1 MVGATFRT
9 SPTEVV
15 KLNEEQIKAVSHLD
29 PELVRIGHEVIE
41 KQKKE
46 TFLQAWRNHGRAAG
60 WSIFLT
66 SALLMEGFDTA
77 IINSFFA
84 LPAFLKSFGVKGKN
98 GKLAIPANYQ
108 SGLVNI
114 AYVGQ
119 CIGLFL
125 NGYCQERFGS
135 RKTFIGGMILMMATI
150 FLAFFA
156 VSLNMLLAAELAM
169 GIPWG
174 MFQTLS
180 TAYAAE
186 ICPIQLRGYLNAFAS
201 VGFGGGSFIASGVLR
216 ACLSITNAYG
226 WRLPYALQ
234 WVWPLPLALGCYFAP
249 ESPWW
254 LVRKGRHEEAEKVL
268 IRCARPGFY
277 SEKEAQGYVAFMRHT
292 DSLEKLDAKGGNWSE
307 MFKGTNLRRTEI
319 MLGVWLVQL
328 WNGNIITGLTVEML
342 ENAGM
347 SAAGAFNMNL
357 VLSAMSI
364 VGVAISWIALGWT
377 GRRTIYLTG
386 IALEACCLLPIGI
399 LGTVTQTK
407 ARLNAMGGLMI
418 IINLLFH
425 FSLGPVCYSI
435 VGELPSSRLR
445 SRSIVLGRFVYVV
458 SAIIGSQLRARMVT
472 ATAWNWQ
479 AKSAYFWLGCNL
491 LCFTWTF
498 FRLPETGGFSFA
510 ELDMLFASKVPT
522 RQFKKVKINNEA
534 ITIGTEKQIFDHD
547 HDEKDNEVEIHHV
560 EVKDGTILDEE
571 ERQVVQHEEIPGHV
585 PTLA

>member
-1 MVGATFRT
+1 MVGATIRKDYSET
-9 SPTEVV
+9 V
-15 KLNEEQIKAVSHLD
+15 KLNEEQLQAVSHLD
-29 PELVRIGHEVIE
+29 PELVKIGHEVVQ

-46 TFLQAWRNHGRAAG
+46 SFIQAWKTHGRAAG

-84 LPAFLKSFGVKGKN
+84 LPSFLTSFGVKGKN

-119 CIGLFL
+119 LIGLVL
-125 NGYCQERFGS
+125 NGWCQERYGS
-135 RKTFIGGMILMMATI
+135 RRTFIGGMILMTATI
-150 FLAFFA
+150 FLAFFT
-156 VSLNMLLAAELAM
+156 VSLNMLLAAELMM

-186 ICPIQLRGYLNAFAS
+186 ICPIQLRGYLSAFAS
-201 VGFGGGSFIASGVLR
+201 VGFGGGSFIASGGE
-216 ACLSITNAYG
+216 YG

-234 WVWPLPLALGCYFAP
+234 WVWPVPLALGCFFAP

-254 LVRKGRHEEAEKVL
+254 LVRKGRFEEAEKVI
-268 IRCARPGFY
+268 IRCAKPGFY
-277 SEKEAQGYVAFMRHT
+277 AENEAAGYVTFMRHT
-292 DSLEKLDAKGGNWSE
+292 DALEKVDAKGGSWGE
-307 MFKGTNLRRTEI
+307 MFKGVNLRRTEI
-319 MLGVWLVQL
+319 MFGVWLVQL

-347 SAAGAFNMNL
+347 SATGAFNMNL

-364 VGVAISWIALGWT
+364 IGVAISWVALGWI
-377 GRRTIYLTG
+377 GRRPIYLLG
-386 IALEACCLLPIGI
+386 IGLEACCLLPIGI
-399 LGTVTQTK
+399 LGAITQTD
-407 ARLNAMGGLMI
+407 ARLNAMGALMI

-425 FSLGPVCYSI
+425 FSLGPVCYAI

-445 SRSIVLGRFVYVV
+445 SRSIVLGRGVYVI

-472 ATAWNWQ
+472 ATAWNWGP
-479 AKSAYFWLGCNL
+479 KSAFFWLGCNL
-491 LCFTWTF
+491 VCFTWTF

-510 ELDMLFASKVPT
+510 ELDILFANKVPT
-522 RQFKKVKINNEA
+522 RQFTKVKIRNDAVE
-534 ITIGTEKQIFDHD
+534 IGTEKQVFDHD
-547 HDEKDNEVEIHHV
+547 DKQEVEHV
-560 EVKDGTILDEE
+560 EGGTILDEE
-571 ERQVVQHEEIPGHV
+571 ERAVVQHEEVPGHV

>member
-1 MVGATFRT
+1 MVGVTFKTQATETVRLT
-9 SPTEVV
+9 
-15 KLNEEQIKAVSHLD
+15 EEQLQAVSHLD
-29 PELVRIGHEVIE
+29 PELVRIGHEVVQR
-41 KQKKE
+41 QKKE
-46 TFLQAWRNHGRAAG
+46 SFIQAWRNHGRAAG
-60 WSIFLT
+60 WSVFLT

-84 LPAFLKSFGVKGKN
+84 LPAFLNSFGTKGSN
-98 GKLAIPANYQ
+98 GKLTIPANYQ

-119 CIGLFL
+119 IIGLFL
-125 NGYCQERFGS
+125 NGWLQERYGS
-135 RKTFIGGMILMMATI
+135 RRTFIGGMILMTLTI

-156 VSLNMLLAAELAM
+156 VSLNMLLVAELAM
-169 GIPWG
+169 GVPWG

-186 ICPIQLRGYLNAFAS
+186 ICPIQLRGYLSAFAS

-216 ACLSITNAYG
+216 ACLRITGEYG

-234 WVWPLPLALGCYFAP
+234 WVWPVPLALGCYFAP

-254 LVRKGRHEEAEKVL
+254 LVRKGRFEDAEKVL
-268 IRCARPGFY
+268 RRCTRPGFY
-277 SEKEAQGYVAFMRHT
+277 ADKEAEGYVAFMQHT
-292 DSLEKLDAKGGNWSE
+292 DCLEKLDAKGGSWVE
-307 MFKGTNLRRTEI
+307 MFKGVNLRRTEI
-319 MLGVWLVQL
+319 MFGVWLVQL
-328 WNGNIITGLTVEML
+328 WNGNMITGLTVEMPG
-342 ENAGM
+342 NAGM
-347 SAAGAFNMNL
+347 STTGAFNMNL

-364 VGVAISWIALGWT
+364 VGVAISWVALGWT
-377 GRRTIYLTG
+377 GRRPIYMTG

-399 LGTVTQTK
+399 LGTIPQTN
-407 ARLNAMGGLMI
+407 ARLNAMGALMI

-435 VGELPSSRLR
+435 VGELPASRLR

-472 ATAWNWQ
+472 ATAWNWG

-491 LCFTWTF
+491 VCLTWTF

-510 ELDMLFASKVPT
+510 ELDILFANKVPT
-522 RQFKKVKINNEA
+522 RQFTKVKITHEA
-534 ITIGTEKQIFDHD
+534 VEIGTEKQAFD
-547 HDEKDNEVEIHHV
+547 HDEKGEIEHV
-560 EVKDGTILDEE
+560 EGGAQGETVLDEE
-571 ERQVVQHEEIPGHV
+571 ERAVVQNEPVPGHV

>member
-1 MVGATFRT
+1 MVGVSFKKETDI
-9 SPTEVV
+9 V
-15 KLNEEQIKAVSHLD
+15 KLTEDQLHAVSHLD

-41 KQKKE
+41 NQKKE
-46 TFLQAWRNHGRAAG
+46 GFIQAWRNHGRAAG

-84 LPAFLKSFGVKGKN
+84 LPAFLNSFGVKGKK

-119 CIGLFL
+119 IIGLFL
-125 NGYCQERFGS
+125 NGWCQERFGS
-135 RKTFIGGMILMMATI
+135 RKTFIGGMIIMTLTI

-156 VSLNMLLAAELAM
+156 VSLNMLLVAELAM

-186 ICPIQLRGYLNAFAS
+186 ICPIQLRGYLSAFAS

-216 ACLSITNAYG
+216 ACLSITGEYG

-234 WVWPLPLALGCYFAP
+234 WVWPVPLALGCYFAP
-249 ESPWW
+249 DSPWW
-254 LVRKGRHEEAEKVL
+254 LVRKGRIEEAEKVL

-277 SEKEAQGYVAFMRHT
+277 AEKEAQGFIAFMQHT
-292 DSLEKLDAKGGNWSE
+292 DALEKLDAKGGSWKE
-307 MFKGTNLRRTEI
+307 MFKGVNLRRTEI
-319 MLGVWLVQL
+319 MFGVWLVQL

-347 SAAGAFNMNL
+347 SATAAFNMNL

-364 VGVAISWIALGWT
+364 IGVAISWVALRYT
-377 GRRTIYLTG
+377 GRRKIYITG

-399 LGTVTQTK
+399 LGTVAQTN
-407 ARLNAMGGLMI
+407 ARLNAMGALMI

-458 SAIIGSQLRARMVT
+458 SAIIASQLRARMVT

-491 LCFTWTF
+491 ICLTWTF

-510 ELDMLFASKVPT
+510 ELDILFANKVPT
-522 RQFKKVKINNEA
+522 RQFTKVKIRNDAAE
-534 ITIGTEKQIFDHD
+534 IGTEKQIHDQD
-547 HDEKDNEVEIHHV
+547 HDEGKGEIEHV
-560 EVKDGTILDEE
+560 EGGTVLDPE
-571 ERQVVQHEEIPGHV
+571 ERAVVQLEEVPGHV
-585 PTLA
+585 PQNSAL

>member
-1 MVGATFRT
+1 MVGATFKTHTADTVRLT
-9 SPTEVV
+9 
-15 KLNEEQIKAVSHLD
+15 EEQLKAVSHLD

-41 KQKKE
+41 RQKKE
-46 TFLQAWRNHGRAAG
+46 SFIQAWRNHGRAAG
-60 WSIFLT
+60 WSVFLS

-84 LPAFLKSFGVKGKN
+84 LPSFLASFGTRGKN

-119 CIGLFL
+119 IIGLFL
-125 NGYCQERFGS
+125 NGWCQERFGS
-135 RKTFIGGMILMMATI
+135 RKTFIGGMIIMALTI

-156 VSLNMLLAAELAM
+156 VSLNMLLVAELAM
-169 GIPWG
+169 GVPWG

-186 ICPIQLRGYLNAFAS
+186 ICPIQLRGYLSAFAS

-216 ACLSITNAYG
+216 ACLQISGEYG

-234 WVWPLPLALGCYFAP
+234 WVWPVPLALGCFFAP

-254 LVRKGRHEEAEKVL
+254 LVRKGRFDDAEKVL
-268 IRCARPGFY
+268 KRCARPGFY
-277 SEKEAQGYVAFMRHT
+277 ADKEAEGYVAFMRHT
-292 DSLEKLDAKGGNWSE
+292 DSLEKLDAKGGSWGE
-307 MFKGTNLRRTEI
+307 MFKGVNLRRTEI
-319 MLGVWLVQL
+319 MFGVWLVQL
-328 WNGNIITGLTVEML
+328 WNGNMITGLTVEML

-347 SAAGAFNMNL
+347 STTGAFNMNL
-357 VLSAMSI
+357 VLSAMGI
-364 VGVAISWIALGWT
+364 IGVAISWVALGWT
-377 GRRTIYLTG
+377 GRRPIYITG

-399 LGTVTQTK
+399 LGTIPQTN

-418 IINLLFH
+418 VINLLFH
-425 FSLGPVCYSI
+425 FSLGPVCYAI

-472 ATAWNWQ
+472 ATAWDWG

-491 LCFTWTF
+491 VCLTWTF

-510 ELDMLFASKVPT
+510 ELDILFANKVPT
-522 RQFKKVKINNEA
+522 RQFTKVKIKHEA
-534 ITIGTEKQIFDHD
+534 VEIGTEKQAFD
-547 HDEKDNEVEIHHV
+547 HDEKAEIEHV
-560 EVKDGTILDEE
+560 EGGAQGDTILDEA
-571 ERQVVQHEEIPGHV
+571 ERAVVQQQPVPGHV

>member
-1 MVGATFRT
+1 MVGANLRT
-9 SPTEVV
+9 TTTEVV
-15 KLNEEQIKAVSHLD
+15 KLSGEQLQAVSHLD
-29 PELVRIGHEVIE
+29 PELVRIGHEVVQ
-41 KQKKE
+41 KQKSE

-84 LPAFLKSFGVKGKN
+84 LPAFLNSFGVKGKN
-98 GKLAIPANYQ
+98 GKLAIPADYQ
-108 SGLVNI
+108 GGLVNI

-125 NGYCQERFGS
+125 NGWCQERYGS
-135 RKTFIGGMILMMATI
+135 RRTFIAGMILMTATI

-156 VSLNMLLAAELAM
+156 VSLNMLLVAELAM

-186 ICPIQLRGYLNAFAS
+186 ICPIQLRGYLSAFAS
-201 VGFGGGSFIASGVLR
+201 VGFGGGSFLASGVLR
-216 ACLSITNAYG
+216 ACLSITTEYG

-234 WVWPLPLALGCYFAP
+234 WVWPIPLALGCFFAP

-254 LVRKGRHEEAEKVL
+254 LVRKGRYEEAEKVL
-268 IRCARPGFY
+268 VRCARPGFY
-277 SEKEAQGYVAFMRHT
+277 SEKEAAGYVAFMRHT
-292 DSLEKLDAKGGNWSE
+292 DSLEKLDAAGGSWTE
-307 MFKGTNLRRTEI
+307 MFKGVNLRRTEI
-319 MLGVWLVQL
+319 MFGVWLVQL
-328 WNGNIITGLTVEML
+328 WNGNMITGLTVEML

-347 SAAGAFNMNL
+347 STTAAFNMNL

-364 VGVAISWIALGWT
+364 VGVAISWVALGYT
-377 GRRTIYLTG
+377 GRRPIYIAG

-399 LGTVTQTK
+399 LGTVSQTN
-407 ARLNAMGGLMI
+407 ARLTAMGALMI
-418 IINLLFH
+418 VINLLFH
-425 FSLGPVCYSI
+425 FSLGPVCYAI

-458 SAIIGSQLRARMVT
+458 SAIVGSQIRARMVT

-491 LCFTWTF
+491 ICLTWTF

-510 ELDMLFASKVPT
+510 ELDILFANKVPT
-522 RQFKKVKINNEA
+522 RQFTKVQISHEA
-534 ITIGTEKQIFDHD
+534 VEIGTEKQVI
-547 HDEKDNEVEIHHV
+547 DNDDKPEIEHI
-560 EVKDGTILDEE
+560 EGGTLMDKEE
-571 ERQVVQHEEIPGHV
+571 QAVVQHQEVPGQV